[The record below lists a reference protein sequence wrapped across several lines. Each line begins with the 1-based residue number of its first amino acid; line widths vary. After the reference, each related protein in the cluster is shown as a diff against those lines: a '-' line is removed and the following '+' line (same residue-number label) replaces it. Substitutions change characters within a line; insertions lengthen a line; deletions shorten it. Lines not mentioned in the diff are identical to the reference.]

1 MHRNATI
8 GLAGFFSA
16 LRLDRVPPAI
26 QHEGKRLILDTL
38 GCLDAGARSE
48 LGGLCRSLAELFGGE
63 GTATVAGAGDGR
75 SLLGAAY
82 ANGRMANCM
91 DFDETFPLGVHFGV
105 GAVTAA
111 LAVGETEGLNGS
123 QVLLAAIAG
132 YELGARVAMAVG
144 PMAKVGDDGAVD
156 YADVWGVAA
165 PVVMAAVGAAAKGLG
180 LDAETTAQAYG
191 IAGSNAPLPAGHKWA
206 TSVHLPDSKYCD
218 AGWCTVTGVFAA
230 LSAARNATGFT
241 TILDGDRGL
250 ARMCGAAAGDPAA
263 LTRGLGEKWLLADIT
278 YKPWP
283 CCRFTHYP
291 LTAFSRLIES
301 HGLQADE
308 VEQVI
313 VRTGPLAASERFTN
327 PRPLGFVDRQ
337 YSYPHLMA
345 MAALAVPPGEWLDVR
360 WADDPRVGTFKSRVR
375 VERHARG
382 DDVWRLMEGGQFRGM
397 PGGVSVRARGRVLEA
412 DTDYALGDPWT
423 PETLFDDA
431 RLFGKFRDLMAGD
444 IGASM
449 IEAVF
454 GLEDL
459 ATVTPLMALLRVDR
473 KKEQ

>member
-1 MHRNATI
+1 
-8 GLAGFFSA
+8 LAGFFGT
-16 LRLDRVPPAI
+16 LRLDQIPPSI
-26 QHEGKRLILDTL
+26 QREGKRLILDTL

-75 SLLGAAY
+75 SLLAAAY

-111 LAVGETEGLNGS
+111 LAVGEAEGLRGS
-123 QVLLAAIAG
+123 EVLLAAIAG
-132 YELGARVAMAVG
+132 YELGARVAMAIG
-144 PMAKVGDDGAVD
+144 PMARVEDEKAVD

-165 PVVMAAVGAAAKGLG
+165 PVVMAAAGAAAKGLG
-180 LDAETTAQAYG
+180 LDADTTTQAYG
-191 IAGSNAPLPAGHKWA
+191 IAGSNAPLPVGHKWA
-206 TSVHLPDSKYCD
+206 TSVHLPDCKYCD
-218 AGWCTVTGVFAA
+218 AGWCTVSGVFAA
-230 LSAARNATGFT
+230 LSAARNATGFA

-250 ARMCGAAAGDPAA
+250 ARMCGAAAGNPAA

-291 LTAFSRLIES
+291 LTAFARLIET

-308 VEQVI
+308 IEQAV

-327 PRPLGFVDRQ
+327 PQPLTFVDRQ

-360 WADDPRVGTFKSRVR
+360 WADDPRVGAFKHNVK
-375 VERHARG
+375 VERHRRG
-382 DDVWRLMEGGQFRGM
+382 DEVWRMMEGGQFRGM
-397 PGGVSVRARGRVLEA
+397 PGGVSVRANGRTFEA
-412 DTDYALGDPWT
+412 DADFALGDPWT
-423 PETLFDDA
+423 SETRFDDT
-431 RLFGKFRDLMAGD
+431 RLFGKFRALVADD
-444 IGASM
+444 IGARM
-449 IEAVF
+449 IEAVSD
-454 GLEDL
+454 LENL
-459 ATVTPLMALLRVDR
+459 SAVTPLMAPLRANR
-473 KKEQ
+473 HKGQPGSS